1 MNLDLDAI
9 DVLES
14 GHLDLDLDDDA
25 GDLVDSVAE
34 QELTTP
40 IEELKTMVQKNLAF
54 LGTPGQVDPSP
65 LTMSSLREKY
75 PQVTIL
81 VDRN

>member
-34 QELTTP
+34 QELPTL
-40 IEELKTMVQKNLAF
+40 IEELKTMVQKNLSF
-54 LGTPGQVDPSP
+54 LGTSGQVDPSP
-65 LTMSSLREKY
+65 LTMSALREKY

>member
-40 IEELKTMVQKNLAF
+40 IEELRTMVQKNLAF

-75 PQVTIL
+75 PQVTIF

>member
-1 MNLDLDAI
+1 MNLDPI

-25 GDLVDSVAE
+25 GDLVDSVEE

-40 IEELKTMVQKNLAF
+40 IEELKAMVQKNLSF

-75 PQVTIL
+75 PQVTNS

>member
-1 MNLDLDAI
+1 MNLDAI

-40 IEELKTMVQKNLAF
+40 IEELRTMVQKNLAF

>member
-1 MNLDLDAI
+1 MDLDAI

-40 IEELKTMVQKNLAF
+40 IEELRTMVQKNLAF

>member
-25 GDLVDSVAE
+25 GDLVDSVEE

-40 IEELKTMVQKNLAF
+40 IEELKAMVQKNLSF

>member
-40 IEELKTMVQKNLAF
+40 IEELKTMVQKNLSF
-54 LGTPGQVDPSP
+54 LGTSGRCGQYY
-65 LTMSSLREKY
+65 R
-75 PQVTIL
+75 VTIK
-81 VDRN
+81 